1 MPAQVIKP
9 ASRYGFIVV
18 RGMLRFV
25 AILVAMFSLAGR
37 LSYWQ
42 AWGYGA
48 SGLVI
53 GLVIAVRF
61 AGKSDLIE
69 ERVRPGPGMKW
80 WDKVFFALYIP
91 SILAILAVAS
101 LDAGR
106 FRWSSPLPLP
116 AYVAGYIV
124 LAVAYS
130 IVFWAMWTNRFFS
143 SVVRIQTERG
153 HHVVQEGP
161 YRFVRHP
168 GYVGAILF
176 GLATAVVLGSLWA
189 LIPAGLMAMLVVVRT
204 ALEDATL
211 KRELPGY
218 AAYACQ
224 VKHRLVPGVW

>member
-1 MPAQVIKP
+1 MPDQETTLMR
-9 ASRYGFIVV
+9 RYWLIMA
-18 RGMLRFV
+18 RGILRFV
-25 AILVAMFSLAGR
+25 AVLAGMFFLAGR

-42 AWGYGA
+42 AWGYGGM
-48 SGLVI
+48 GLLF
-53 GLVIAVRF
+53 GLTVAVLF
-61 AGKSDLIE
+61 VSKPDVIE

-161 YRFVRHP
+161 YRLVRHP

-211 KRELPGY
+211 KRELAGY